1 MKKTLITAAAIII
14 AGAMLPVAVS
24 QFKSYDRTVEVK
36 GLCEREVK
44 ADKVIWPL
52 SYMVMG
58 NDLSSVLSET
68 EENNASIVEFLKSG
82 GIDASCIT
90 VATPQISDKFAS
102 EYGNNDRV
110 FRYLMTN
117 IVTVCT
123 SDIDAVLAL
132 QSRQDELLKKG
143 ITLTTGWQ
151 AQPQFKFE
159 GLNDIKPEMIEEA
172 TANAKEAARK
182 LAEDSGSKV
191 GKIKSAVQGTF
202 SIEDRDSNTP
212 SIKKVRVVTYV
223 CYYIKH

>member
-52 SYMVMG
+52 VYKVMG
-58 NDLSSVLSET
+58 NDLSAVIAET
-68 EENNASIVEFLKSG
+68 ESNNASIVEFLKSG

-110 FRYLMTN
+110 FRYLMTS

-123 SDIDAVLAL
+123 SDIESVLAL
-132 QSRQDELLKKG
+132 QGRQDELLKKG
-143 ITLTTGWQ
+143 ITISTDWENKT
-151 AQPQFKFE
+151 QFKFE

-191 GKIKSAVQGTF
+191 GKIKNAVQGTF

>member
-52 SYMVMG
+52 GYKVMG
-58 NDLSSVLSET
+58 NDLSAVLSET
-68 EENNASIVEFLKSG
+68 EANNAAIVKFLKEG

-143 ITLTTGWQ
+143 ITLSTDWQ
-151 AQPQFKFE
+151 TQPQFKFE

-191 GKIKSAVQGTF
+191 GKIKYASQGTF

>member
-1 MKKTLITAAAIII
+1 
-14 AGAMLPVAVS
+14 
-24 QFKSYDRTVEVK
+24 
-36 GLCEREVK
+36 
-44 ADKVIWPL
+44 
-52 SYMVMG
+52 MG
-58 NDLSSVLSET
+58 NDLSAVIAET
-68 EENNASIVEFLKSG
+68 ESNNASIVEFLKSG

-110 FRYLMTN
+110 FRYLMTS

-123 SDIDAVLAL
+123 SDIESVLAL

-143 ITLTTGWQ
+143 ITISTDWENKT
-151 AQPQFKFE
+151 QFKFE

-191 GKIKSAVQGTF
+191 GKIKNAVQGTF

>member
-1 MKKTLITAAAIII
+1 MKKTLITAAAIVI

-52 SYMVMG
+52 GYKVMG
-58 NDLSSVLSET
+58 NDLSAVLSET
-68 EENNASIVEFLKSG
+68 EANNAAIVEFLKDG

-143 ITLTTGWQ
+143 ITLSTDWQ
-151 AQPQFKFE
+151 TQPQFKFE

-191 GKIKSAVQGTF
+191 GKIKYAAQGTF

>member
-52 SYMVMG
+52 VYKVMG
-58 NDLSSVLSET
+58 NDLSAVIAET
-68 EENNASIVEFLKSG
+68 ESNNASIVEFLKSG

-110 FRYLMTN
+110 FRYLMTS

-123 SDIDAVLAL
+123 SDIESVLAL

-143 ITLTTGWQ
+143 ITISTDWENKT
-151 AQPQFKFE
+151 QFKFE

-191 GKIKSAVQGTF
+191 GKIKNAVQGTF